1 MIYKQSWH
9 NAHFM
14 ARYSRPQK
22 VGYNCLHLVEFQV
35 KLEKN
40 FGQAYILKML
50 MLIYT
55 YLSIAR
61 YENDKQKTKDKKS
74 DYHLNCS
81 SKNKM

>member
-1 MIYKQSWH
+1 
-9 NAHFM
+9 M

-40 FGQAYILKML
+40 FGQAYILKIL
-50 MLIYT
+50 MQIYLGT
-55 YLSIAR
+55 WVSLGMKMTNKR
-61 YENDKQKTKDKKS
+61 QKS
-74 DYHLNCS
+74 GYNLNCS